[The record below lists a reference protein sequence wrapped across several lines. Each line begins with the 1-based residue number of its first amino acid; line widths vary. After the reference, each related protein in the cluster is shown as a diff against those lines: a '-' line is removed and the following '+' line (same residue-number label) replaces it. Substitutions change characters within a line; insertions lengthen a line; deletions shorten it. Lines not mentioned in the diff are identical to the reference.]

1 MLGLAW
7 ILRNRCGID
16 GGSNGVLVAAA
27 VVVWQSFLSKFNGG
41 DHEVRANIIVWNLK
55 KPSKKIKKYAFKI
68 DDNPLFSAAA
78 GTPLIFVTS
87 SWLNFV
93 AHYQSFYRH
102 YPAKN
107 FK

>member
-1 MLGLAW
+1 MQ
-7 ILRNRCGID
+7 
-16 GGSNGVLVAAA
+16 V
-27 VVVWQSFLSKFNGG
+27 
-41 DHEVRANIIVWNLK
+41 
-55 KPSKKIKKYAFKI
+55 KKIKKNSFKM
-68 DDNPLFSAAA
+68 DSNPLFSAAA